1 MVIKREGGGDMAVNG
16 RARATEPGAEGS
28 AGPAGRALLA
38 LGGLLR
44 RAEVSPDGR
53 TLYQVGGRD
62 ADSFYR
68 DRWSYDKVVRSTHGV
83 NCTGSCSW
91 KVYVKDGIITWEQ
104 QQTDYPS
111 VGPDRPE
118 YEPRGCPRGAAFSW
132 YTYSPTRVRYPYAR
146 GVLVELYREAKARL
160 GDPVAAWADIQAD
173 PERRRAYQRAR
184 GKGGLVRV
192 SWDEAQEIVA
202 AAHVHAIKEYG
213 PDRVA
218 GFSPIPAMS
227 MVSHAVGA
235 RFLSLLGGSML
246 SFYDWY
252 ADLPVASPQVFGD
265 QTDVPESGD
274 WWDASYFVMWG
285 SNVPVTRT
293 PDAHWMAE
301 ARYRGQKVV
310 VVSPDYADSVKFA
323 DEWLPAQ
330 PGTDGALAMAMGHVI
345 LSEFFVDRRTPRFV
359 DYVRRFTDLP
369 FLVTLERAA
378 DGTYRPG
385 KFLTAADLGET
396 GPEAAFKTVL
406 WDSVT
411 DAPAVPRG
419 SLGHRWAQPQ
429 AGQPG
434 EWNLDLGDLEP
445 ALTCLGGPAVEVALP
460 RFDTDP
466 PGVLSRGVST
476 RQVGQ
481 TLVTSVFDLLLAQYG
496 VGREGLPGQ
505 WPAGYDDPD
514 VPYTPAWQEPIT
526 GVPAAAVA
534 RVAREFADNAERSGG
549 RSMIVLGAGTNH
561 WFHSDTTYR
570 AILALVTLTG
580 CQGVNGGGW
589 AHYVG
594 QEKCRPVTG
603 WAQLAFGLDW
613 VRPPRQMIGTAFW
626 YIHTDQWR
634 YDTYSAD
641 VVSSPTGTGTFAGKH
656 TMDLLAQSAR
666 LGWMPSMPTFDRSP
680 LDLADEALAAD
691 PDDPAGHVARA
702 LHDGRLRFACTDP
715 DAPQNWPRVLTVWR
729 ANLLGSSAKGN
740 EYFLRHLLGTDSS
753 LRATEASPQ
762 HRPKDVAWTELAPE
776 GKLDLLLSLDFRMTS
791 TTLFSDVVL
800 PAATW
805 YEKHDLNSTDMHPF
819 VHAFT
824 PAISPPWQ
832 TRTDFDAFHGI
843 ARAFSALAGTHLGV
857 RKDIVASPLL
867 HDTPD
872 AMATPHGVVRDW
884 SATGEEPVPGR
895 TMSKLVVVERDY
907 GAVADKL
914 AALGPLLDTLGT
926 TGKGVAVDV
935 TPEIEYLRRKNG
947 AVRGGVADGRPS
959 LARDVH
965 ACEAILALSGTT
977 NGRVA
982 TAGFRDVEKRTGMR
996 LADLAAEHEGK
1007 QITFADTQSRPVP
1020 VITSPEWSGSEHG
1033 GRRYS
1038 PFTINVERG
1047 KPWHTLTG
1055 RQHFFLDHDW
1065 LHEAGEALPIFRPPL
1080 DMHKLFGEPRL
1091 GRNGELEI
1099 TVRYLTPHSKW
1110 SIHSEYQDNLIM
1122 LTLSRGGPTMWMS
1135 EADAARI
1142 GVRDNEWIEA
1152 VNRNGVVVC
1161 RAVVTHKMPEGT
1173 VYLYHAQE
1181 RVIDVPKAET
1191 GGRRGGIHNTLTRL
1205 LVKPTH
1211 LIGGYAQL
1219 SFAFNYLG
1227 PTGNQRDEVTVIRRR
1242 SQEVQY

>member
-1 MVIKREGGGDMAVNG
+1 MS
-16 RARATEPGAEGS
+16 RATDS
-28 AGPAGRALLA
+28 AGRALLA
-38 LGGLLR
+38 VGGLVR
-44 RAEVSPDGR
+44 RAEVSADGR
-53 TLYQVGGRD
+53 TLHQIGGREAD
-62 ADSFYR
+62 AFYR

-146 GVLVELYREAKARL
+146 GVLVEMYREARGRL

-173 PERRRAYQRAR
+173 PERRRRYQKAR
-184 GKGGLVRV
+184 GKGGLVRIT
-192 SWDEAQEIVA
+192 WDEAQEMVA
-202 AAHVHAIKEYG
+202 AAHVHAIAEYG

-310 VVSPDYADSVKFA
+310 VVSPDFADNVKFA
-323 DEWLPAQ
+323 DEWMPAQ

-345 LSEFFVDRRTPRFV
+345 LKEFFVDRRTPRFV

-369 FLVTLERAA
+369 FLVTLEPGA
-378 DGTYRPG
+378 DGAYRPG
-385 KFLTAADLGET
+385 KFLTADDLGET
-396 GPEAAFKTVL
+396 DKEAAFRTVL
-406 WDSVT
+406 WDSAT

-419 SLGHRWAQPQ
+419 SLGHRWGEQQ
-429 AGQPG
+429 GQ
-434 EWNLDLGDLEP
+434 WNLDLGDLEP
-445 ALTCLGGPAVEVALP
+445 ALTCLGAGDAVEVELP
-460 RFDTDP
+460 RFDTDTP
-466 PGVLSRGVST
+466 QALRRGVPT
-476 RQVGQ
+476 RTVRGQ
-481 TLVTSVFDLLLAQYG
+481 LVTSVFDLVLAQYG
-496 VGREGLPGQ
+496 VGRDGLPGQ
-505 WPAGYDDPD
+505 WPTGYDD
-514 VPYTPAWQEPIT
+514 VEAPYTPAWQEPVT
-526 GVPAAAVA
+526 GVPAAQVA
-534 RVAREFADNAERSGG
+534 RVAREFADNADRSGG
-549 RSMIVLGAGTNH
+549 RSMILLGAGTNH
-561 WFHSDTTYR
+561 WFHSDATYR

-594 QEKCRPVTG
+594 QEKCRPTTG

-626 YIHTDQWR
+626 YVHTDQWR

-641 VVSSPTGTGTFAGKH
+641 VVSSPTGTGAFAGKH

-666 LGWMPSMPTFDRSP
+666 SGWMPSMPTFDRSP
-680 LDLADEALAAD
+680 LDLADEALAAR
-691 PDDPAGHVARA
+691 PDDPAGWVAE
-702 LHDGRLRFACTDP
+702 RLGEGDVKFACTDP
-715 DAPQNWPRVLTVWR
+715 DAPENWPRVLTVWR

-740 EYFLRHLLGTDSS
+740 EYFLRHLLGTDAN
-753 LRATEASPQ
+753 LRAEEAPEEL
-762 HRPKDVAWTELAPE
+762 RPKDVTWREEAPE

-791 TTLFSDVVL
+791 TTLFSDIVL

-805 YEKHDLNSTDMHPF
+805 YEKHDLSSTDMHPF

-824 PAISPPWQ
+824 PAINPPWQ

-843 ARAFSALAGTHLGV
+843 AKAFSTLAGPRLGV
-857 RKDIVASPLL
+857 RKDLVAAPLL

-872 AMATPHGVVRDW
+872 AMATPHGRVRDW
-884 SATGEEPVPGR
+884 AATGETPVPGR
-895 TMSKLVVVERDY
+895 TMPKLVVVERDY
-907 GAVADKL
+907 GAIADKM
-914 AALGPLLDTLGT
+914 AALGPLMDTLGT
-926 TGKGVAVDV
+926 TGKGFSVDV
-935 TPEIEYLRRKNG
+935 RPEVEYLRHKNG
-947 AVRGGVADGRPS
+947 EVRGGAADGRPS
-959 LARDVH
+959 LAKDTH

-982 TAGFRDVEKRTGMR
+982 TAGFRDVEKRTGVR

-1038 PFTINVERG
+1038 PFTINTERL

-1065 LHEAGEALPIFRPPL
+1065 MHEAGEALPIFRPPL

-1091 GRNGELEI
+1091 GHNGELEI

-1135 EADAARI
+1135 EADAAKI

-1173 VYLYHAQE
+1173 VYMYHAQE
-1181 RVIDVPKAET
+1181 RVIDVPKSET
-1191 GGRRGGIHNTLTRL
+1191 NGRRGGIHNSLTRL